1 MSKNKNKNEILVFKK
16 NFEKES
22 NSKKILRFF
31 LKTALGQNV
40 TQAQDCH
47 FYAGWIC
54 HEICI
59 YLLYYYI

>member
-1 MSKNKNKNEILVFKK
+1 MSKNTNKNEILVFKK

-40 TQAQDCH
+40 T
-47 FYAGWIC
+47 
-54 HEICI
+54 
-59 YLLYYYI
+59 